1 MSVPTPTSTPTL
13 LYYKRMAPEYLKTAA
28 TVNTDPTSNAVELK
42 FGQGLFDDEKLLR
55 KSLLTANALQQPG
68 DDITVII
75 TTYLLKALHQRSTI
89 LCLSASLM
97 ATEQSESSLEI

>member
-1 MSVPTPTSTPTL
+1 MSGPTPTSTPTL
-13 LYYKRMAPEYLKTAA
+13 LYYKCMAAEYLKTAA

-55 KSLLTANALQQPG
+55 KSLLTANALQPG

-75 TTYLLKALHQRSTI
+75 NLSTEGPP
-89 LCLSASLM
+89 C
-97 ATEQSESSLEI
+97 TREV